1 MILVI
6 DGTLEPQKLGS
17 WKVSSVMMVGT
28 QVLRLLWAGSG
39 TFGQKKVFLLC
50 LQQNQAV
57 AQVMGKSTKQSMP
70 RKMFTSDES
79 RAMVTTV
86 RPELLVDPARL
97 VAMR

>member
-70 RKMFTSDES
+70 RKMFTSDEFC
-79 RAMVTTV
+79 
-86 RPELLVDPARL
+86 RPGWP
-97 VAMR
+97 

>member
-6 DGTLEPQKLGS
+6 DGTLEPQKLGN

-39 TFGQKKVFLLC
+39 TFGQKKVFLC
-50 LQQNQAV
+50 LQQNQAA
-57 AQVMGKSTKQSMP
+57 AQVMDKSTKQSMP

-79 RAMVTTV
+79 RAMVTRV
-86 RPELLVDPARL
+86 RPVLLVDPARL